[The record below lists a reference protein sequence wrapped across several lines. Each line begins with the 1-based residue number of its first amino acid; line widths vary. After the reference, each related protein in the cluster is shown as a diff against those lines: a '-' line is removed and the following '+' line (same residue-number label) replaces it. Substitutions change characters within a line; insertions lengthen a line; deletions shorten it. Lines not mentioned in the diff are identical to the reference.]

1 MTDKKI
7 ERRRTTPRGE
17 QARTIGWLFVD
28 TQRALAKPRR
38 AIPIAVVSAPL
49 IYAQAAFSHAWSAIG
64 LAALM
69 CIAFIALAPFSW
81 RVLFPTGTKVS
92 WAPLRLALFVTIG
105 GLVTLLIGYVLAQAL
120 GFRVTFITS
129 AESNMVTATLFWV
142 GGWGLGRDIDLEQN
156 LQTEKERAEA
166 LQREAD
172 HAQLLAMRNHLDPH
186 FLFNTLN
193 AIAEWCREDGEV
205 AEKAVLELS
214 SMLRVVLAGVKT
226 PAWPL
231 EKELDLAK
239 TLLSLHRIRD
249 PGLFSL
255 VEEID
260 AATGAI
266 LVPPMLFLPLV
277 ENAMKHGPAAGHR
290 GEVLFRVFLDD
301 NGQTLVVEIENPGPY
316 RGRREGGEGVAMVEK
331 RVALAYGDEG
341 RCTLG
346 AATDV
351 DRTRAEL
358 RLSADGPHAG
368 IMA

>member
-1 MTDKKI
+1 MTERKI
-7 ERRRTTPRGE
+7 EGAPTSTTGE
-17 QARTIGWLFVD
+17 QARTLVWLFID
-28 TQRALAKPRR
+28 TQKALAKPRR

-49 IYAQAAFSHAWSAIG
+49 IYAQAVFSHSWSAIG
-64 LAALM
+64 LAATM
-69 CIAFIALAPFSW
+69 CVAFIALGPFSW
-81 RVLFPTGTKVS
+81 RVLFPTERKVS
-92 WAPLRLALFVTIG
+92 WAPLRLALFVAIG

-156 LQTEKERAEA
+156 LLSEKARVEA
-166 LQREAD
+166 LRREAD

-214 SMLRVVLAGVKT
+214 AMLRVVLAGVKT

-231 EKELDLAK
+231 EKEIDLAK

-255 VEEID
+255 VEDID
-260 AATGAI
+260 AAAGAV
-266 LVPPMLFLPLV
+266 LVPPMVLLPLV
-277 ENAMKHGPAAGHR
+277 ENAMKHGPSAGHR
-290 GEVLFRVFLDD
+290 GEVHLEVKLEDE
-301 NGQTLVVEIENPGPY
+301 GKSLVLRLENPGPF
-316 RGRREGGEGVAMVEK
+316 RGRREGGEGIAMVEK
-331 RVALAYGDEG
+331 RVALAYGKG
-341 RCTLG
+341 GTCTLSSVAG
-346 AATDV
+346 
-351 DRTRAEL
+351 DRTQAEL
-358 RLSADGPHAG
+358 RLPSAGPHAG
-368 IMA
+368 VLA